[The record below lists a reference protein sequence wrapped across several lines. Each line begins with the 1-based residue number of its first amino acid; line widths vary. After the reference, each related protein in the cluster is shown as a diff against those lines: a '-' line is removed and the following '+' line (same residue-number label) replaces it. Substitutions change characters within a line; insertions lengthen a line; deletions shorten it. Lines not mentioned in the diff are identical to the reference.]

1 MSLVGGPSLKPV
13 SMSVRG
19 LDKELLDRLKVRAK
33 SEGVSLNTLVLGILS
48 GREESSRSPVVF
60 DDLDRLVGSWSDED
74 QERFVRAMAQ
84 FSVVSHQGAPLSEGL

>member
-1 MSLVGGPSLKPV
+1 LKPV

-48 GREESSRSPVVF
+48 GREEPSRSPVVF

-74 QERFVRAMAQ
+74 QERFVRAMAP
-84 FSVVSHQGAPLSEGL
+84 FSSAFAPFSTPTGEA